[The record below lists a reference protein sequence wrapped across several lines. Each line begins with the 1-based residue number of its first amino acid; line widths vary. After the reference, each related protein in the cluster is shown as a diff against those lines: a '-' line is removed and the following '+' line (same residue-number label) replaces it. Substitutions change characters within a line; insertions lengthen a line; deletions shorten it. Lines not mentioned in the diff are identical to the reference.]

1 MASKAT
7 AAKATAPNRA
17 APNRAAANR
26 AAANRA
32 AAKLTAFAKPVTA
45 AKPAAVAARELQR
58 LDRQLCFALY
68 SSSLLMT
75 KLYKP
80 VLGALGLT
88 YPQYLVLLALWQAD
102 AMGVGELGEQLY
114 LDSGTLTPLL
124 KRMEAAGWLSRE
136 RAAHDE
142 RRVIVKL
149 TPAGRALRR
158 KAAHVP
164 VDVACATGCKF
175 TEINELTTQL
185 QMLRGNVA
193 SHLLAAA

>member
-1 MASKAT
+1 MATRPRPAT
-7 AAKATAPNRA
+7 RL
-17 APNRAAANR
+17 AAAR
-26 AAANRA
+26 PG
-32 AAKLTAFAKPVTA
+32 TTTSD
-45 AKPAAVAARELQR
+45 ELLR

-75 KLYKP
+75 KLYKH

-102 AMGVGELGEQLY
+102 AVGVSELGDQLY

-124 KRMEAAGWLSRE
+124 KRMELSGWLTRE

-142 RRVIVKL
+142 RRVIVTL
-149 TPAGRALRR
+149 TSAGRALRR
-158 KAAHVP
+158 KAADVP
-164 VDVACATGCKF
+164 VRVACATGCTL
-175 TEINELTTQL
+175 TEINELTTRL
-185 QMLRGNVA
+185 QALRGNVA

>member
-1 MASKAT
+1 MVSQPRNAAKPSAAKPT
-7 AAKATAPNRA
+7 AAALTAAIP
-17 APNRAAANR
+17 
-26 AAANRA
+26 
-32 AAKLTAFAKPVTA
+32 TAFATPVPA
-45 AKPAAVAARELQR
+45 AKSAALAARELQR

-124 KRMEAAGWLSRE
+124 KRMETAGWLSRE
-136 RAAHDE
+136 RATHDE

-164 VDVACATGCKF
+164 VDVACATGCKL

-193 SHLLAAA
+193 SHLMAAA